1 MAARDDLVDLYRA
14 LVLHRAA
21 AVRLE
26 SLRDQSLIPAEV
38 NCGRGYEAVS
48 VGAAR
53 ALRTANDGT
62 GDAIAL
68 TPHNP
73 GALFEFGGTPLEL
86 FRQHTARG
94 SAPGRGR
101 EPGICYTAFERGLV
115 GSVAVAG
122 TMVEVMA
129 GITLAFRLH
138 GQDRVGLVFSGEG
151 ETATSA
157 WHEGINFAAVQRCPL
172 VVLVQAGDEAS
183 TGVHTRARG
192 FGRKAPGYGVASES
206 VDAADVL
213 AVRRAV
219 RKAASRARSGGGTSL
234 VEARGC
240 PVAGRAG
247 RDAEGDDG
255 RRRGE
260 HAPGPV
266 ARFRVR
272 LIDQGV
278 AQAAALDEV
287 ERHARASVR
296 AACEQALAESPP
308 AEAAALGDIYAGD
321 AGSPP
326 WYRLHP
332 PVPGLAQ
339 AAAT

>member
-1 MAARDDLVDLYRA
+1 MSAGDDLVDLYRA

-21 AVRLE
+21 AARLE
-26 SLRDQSLIPAEV
+26 SLRDQGLIPAEAS
-38 NCGRGYEAVS
+38 CGRGYEAVS
-48 VGAAR
+48 AGAAR
-53 ALRTANDGT
+53 ALRTATDGT
-62 GDAIAL
+62 GDAVAL
-68 TPHNP
+68 TPHNL

-101 EPGICYTAFERGLV
+101 EPGMCYTAFERGLV
-115 GSVAVAG
+115 GPVAVAG

-129 GITLAFRLH
+129 GITLAFRLRR
-138 GQDRVGLVFSGEG
+138 QSRVGLVFCDED
-151 ETATSA
+151 ETSTSA

-183 TGVHTRARG
+183 TGAHTRARG
-192 FGRKAPGYGVASES
+192 FGRKAPGYGIASES

-219 RKAASRARSGGGTSL
+219 RNAASRARSGGGTSL

-240 PVAGRAG
+240 PMARRARRDVEGDTGRRKVEDAPDPVAGFRA
-247 RDAEGDDG
+247 
-255 RRRGE
+255 
-260 HAPGPV
+260 
-266 ARFRVR
+266 R
-272 LIDQGV
+272 LIDENV
-278 AQAAALDEV
+278 APASALDEL
-287 ERHARASVR
+287 ERHARAAVR
-296 AACEQALAESPP
+296 AGCEQALAESPP
-308 AEAAALGDIYAGD
+308 AEAAALGDVYAGD
-321 AGSPP
+321 SGSPP

-332 PVPGLAQ
+332 PVLGLAR